1 METVQQL
8 LARSAMEV
16 RERSA
21 SAGRVGL
28 APDDL
33 EQLADRLMQAAT
45 LPPDQALAG
54 LRMLARLFGEQR
66 GAWEAVSPAFVELMD
81 RLRDAP

>member
-1 METVQQL
+1 METIPQL

-28 APDDL
+28 SPDDL

-45 LPPDQALAG
+45 LPPDHALAG
-54 LRMLARLFGEQR
+54 LRMLAQLFGDER
-66 GAWEAVSPAFVELMD
+66 DAWHAVSPAFVELMET
-81 RLRDAP
+81 LRQRP

>member
-45 LPPDQALAG
+45 LPPDHALAG
-54 LRMLARLFGEQR
+54 LRMLARLFGEER